1 MRSYIITALS
11 IATLCLAASAFAPAS
26 SALSGSLRR
35 GALPRG
41 GVSAICSKTESQLD
55 ARETMA
61 APAAKGCGRTLAGPK
76 DATVGDAPERF
87 WVAMLAEPDPAEIIL
102 RSLKKLLR

>member
-1 MRSYIITALS
+1 MHSYIITALS
-11 IATLCLAASAFAPAS
+11 IATLCLAASAFSP
-26 SALSGSLRR
+26 SGSLRR

-41 GVSAICSKTESQLD
+41 GVSAICSKTESQQSRDEASLRSLD

-87 WVAMLAEPDPAEIIL
+87 WVAMLAEL
-102 RSLKKLLR
+102 S